1 MRIEFEH
8 DAIWI
13 GAREAVR
20 VKANDQDGQP
30 IVCLIP
36 RETFDDHFNGDGS
49 NDYVTIFEANRER
62 LLLAATKLI
71 EAGITSAD
79 GTIVLET
86 KYF

>member
-1 MRIEFEH
+1 
-8 DAIWI
+8 
-13 GAREAVR
+13 
-20 VKANDQDGQP
+20 
-30 IVCLIP
+30 VCLIP